1 MWGSPGGR
9 EMEGTN
15 DCTVGRRQ
23 RPDIAHK
30 ASVKTKCTGL
40 QEIST
45 GLRNQ
50 SMVCLRFGYVLD
62 HILLF
67 RSFCVNEPWLTNS
80 INKNYDILMKD
91 FKNEP
96 AELIMYQKQ
105 LTWRAKNLGM
115 K

>member
-1 MWGSPGGR
+1 MLVTCSGTGAVVQRAMWGSPGGR

-62 HILLF
+62 HIVLF
-67 RSFCVNEPWLTNS
+67 RSFCVN
-80 INKNYDILMKD
+80 
-91 FKNEP
+91 
-96 AELIMYQKQ
+96 AVCH
-105 LTWRAKNLGM
+105 AKSM
-115 K
+115 SC